1 MIQVQSTWFPLID
14 RNPQKFVDIYQAKA
28 EDFQKA
34 TQRVYR
40 DAEKP
45 SKVTIRVLP

>member
-1 MIQVQSTWFPLID
+1 MPIA
-14 RNPQKFVDIYQAKA
+14 KAKA

-40 DAEKP
+40 DAEQA
-45 SKVTIRVLP
+45 SRVEIQVLP